1 MGFCPSIEI
10 QKVIVRI
17 HPPHAALTEGVFK
30 AMFLTKI
37 KIATGVLLAAAFVAA
52 GSGAASS
59 PAQRLESVPGTQL
72 QRYVK
77 PVRLEPVPGTQLQ
90 RYLVTALERKAAPVP
105 KPQDNPAPGRL
116 LFYRSGHLTLIDPDG
131 KNEKQVSKD
140 REKLPPIAGWLSPD
154 GKRIACLMNAL
165 PHPTVYVRGLDAPAP
180 GTDLEV
186 GASHVVWSPDGKQ
199 LVAVEF
205 VNGDNPRVITSV
217 TNWLVDVKTKEKTA
231 LKLPDDHVV
240 LDWSRDGKHFLTVT
254 MVSGVQKEKWRL
266 YLMNRDGTEFKALT
280 DGREPVFD
288 GRLSPDGQKVL
299 CELPDPE
306 RKGKEGR
313 AGVGLFVLDV
323 KSRKSLRVEG
333 QPLNGE
339 FWGFCWS

>member
-1 MGFCPSIEI
+1 MALAFSPSGE
-10 QKVIVRI
+10 
-17 HPPHAALTEGVFK
+17 
-30 AMFLTKI
+30 
-37 KIATGVLLAAAFVAA
+37 LLASGDQDGGVRVWKMTKK
-52 GSGAASS
+52 GSAWS
-59 PAQRLESVPGTQL
+59 PIGLLRTLPTEAP
-72 QRYVK
+72 
-77 PVRLEPVPGTQLQ
+77 
-90 RYLVTALERKAAPVP
+90 ERE
-105 KPQDNPAPGRL
+105 PQDRPATGRL
-116 LFYRSGHLTLIDPDG
+116 LFYWAGHLTLIDPDG
-131 KNEKQVSKD
+131 KNEKQASKD
-140 REKLPPIAGWLSPD
+140 GEKFPPINAWLSPD
-154 GKRIACLMNAL
+154 GKRIACWINAI
-165 PHPTVYVRGLDAPAP
+165 PRPTIYVRGLDEPEP

-186 GASHVVWSPDGKQ
+186 ASSHVVWSPDGKQ

-240 LDWSRDGKHFLTVT
+240 LDWSRDGKYFLTVT